1 MTALEYKEESSK
13 AIDDYYNIYLQY
25 LSEGLLDV
33 EDTEEVLQELEDA
46 ELYLECAGVFK
57 AMNNYKVIK
66 DEEFSKLMSSI
77 SRSTE

>member
-1 MTALEYKEESSK
+1 MTKLEYKEESSDV
-13 AIDDYYNIYLQY
+13 IDVYYDIYLCH
-25 LSEGLLDV
+25 LEEGLIDV
-33 EDTEEVLQELEDA
+33 EDTEKVLQELEDA

-57 AMNNYKVIK
+57 AMNNYKAVK

>member
-77 SRSTE
+77 SRGTE